1 MNKVFFG
8 GSRTIARLSQA
19 VKERADN
26 IIANGYLML
35 LGDANGADKAM
46 QKYLADKSYR
56 NVLVFCVG
64 GVCRNNIGDWE
75 TRNVDPNRSK
85 RDFDYYSTKDV
96 LMGEEADYGFML
108 WDGKSKGTLNNI
120 VNLCERN
127 KKVLVY
133 FSPAKSFYTVESER
147 DVSKLLEHCEPDLVR
162 RFDRALRISLRL
174 HSRQQQLNFA

>member
-8 GSRTIARLSQA
+8 GSRKIARLSQA

-26 IIANGYLML
+26 IIANGYLIL

-46 QKYLADKSYR
+46 QKYLAEKSYR

-64 GVCRNNIGDWE
+64 DVCRNNIGNWE
-75 TRNVDPNRSK
+75 TRTVHSNRSK

-133 FSPAKSFYTVESER
+133 FSPAKSFYTVEGER

-162 RFDRALRISLRL
+162 KFDRVLRISLRL